1 MFLNVAVVKKMNS
14 MTMDEQIAV
23 TVRIM
28 EILDGWGMSSAEIMS
43 LLALPEKTPTR
54 ALRKYRDN
62 TPFPITSE
70 LEERL
75 EHIIGITDAL
85 RTSYPHNPQMGKMWI
100 RQRSKKLNN
109 QIPLQIIVENG
120 LEGIIEIRKHLDC
133 SYDWH
138 KNP

>member
-1 MFLNVAVVKKMNS
+1 
-14 MTMDEQIAV
+14 MTHDEQIAL

-28 EILDGWGMSSAEIMS
+28 EILDDWGMSSDEIIS
-43 LLALPEKTPTR
+43 LIALPDKTPTR
-54 ALRKYRDN
+54 ALRRYREN
-62 TPFPITSE
+62 TAFPVSSE

-75 EHIIGITDAL
+75 THILGITDAL
-85 RTSYPHNPQMGKMWI
+85 RTSYPHNPNMGKMWM

-109 QIPLQIIVENG
+109 QIPLQIIIENG
-120 LEGIIEIRKHLDC
+120 LEGIVEIRKHLDC

>member
-1 MFLNVAVVKKMNS
+1 MNDLSQAEQVAL
-14 MTMDEQIAV
+14 

-28 EILDGWGMSSAEIMS
+28 EIVDSWGMSSAEIIS

-54 ALRKYRDN
+54 ALRRYREN
-62 TPFPITSE
+62 TAFPITPE
-70 LEERL
+70 VEERL
-75 EHIIGITDAL
+75 EHIVGIMEAL

-120 LEGIIEIRKHLDC
+120 LKGIVEIRKHLDC

-138 KNP
+138 SDK

>member
-1 MFLNVAVVKKMNS
+1 MID
-14 MTMDEQIAV
+14 MTVDEQIIL

-28 EILDGWGMSSAEIMS
+28 EILDGWGMSSAEIIS
-43 LLALPEKTPTR
+43 LIALPEKTPTR
-54 ALRKYRDN
+54 ALRRYRKN
-62 TPFPITSE
+62 TPFPVSPE

-85 RTSYPHNPQMGKMWI
+85 RTSYPHNPNMGKIWI
-100 RQRSKKLNN
+100 RQRSKKLKN
-109 QIPLQIIVENG
+109 QIPLQIIIENG

>member
-1 MFLNVAVVKKMNS
+1 MKTLTQS
-14 MTMDEQIAV
+14 EQV
-23 TVRIM
+23 DLTVRIM
-28 EILDGWGMSSAEIMS
+28 EILDGWGMSSAEIIS
-43 LLALPEKTPTR
+43 LIALPEKTPTR
-54 ALRKYRDN
+54 ALRRYREN
-62 TPFPITSE
+62 TPFPVSPE

-120 LEGIIEIRKHLDC
+120 LEGIVEIRKHLDC

>member
-1 MFLNVAVVKKMNS
+1 MKKLAQQEQVAL
-14 MTMDEQIAV
+14 

-28 EILDGWGMSSAEIMS
+28 EILDGWGMSSAEIIS
-43 LLALPEKTPTR
+43 LVALPEKTPLR
-54 ALRKYRDN
+54 ALRRYREN
-62 TPFPITSE
+62 TSFPISAE

-85 RTSYPHNPQMGKMWI
+85 RTSYPHNLQMGKIWI

-109 QIPLQIIVENG
+109 QIPLQIILENG
-120 LEGIIEIRKHLDC
+120 LEGIVEIRKHLDC

>member
-1 MFLNVAVVKKMNS
+1 
-14 MTMDEQIAV
+14 MTLDEQV
-23 TVRIM
+23 SLTTRIM
-28 EILDGWGMSSAEIMS
+28 DILDGWGMSSAEIIS

-54 ALRKYRDN
+54 ALRRYRDN

-70 LEERL
+70 LNERI

-100 RQRSKKLNN
+100 RQRSKKLQNK
-109 QIPLQIIVENG
+109 IPLQIIVEKG
-120 LEGIIEIRKHLDC
+120 LEGVVEIRKHLDC

>member
-1 MFLNVAVVKKMNS
+1 MSA
-14 MTMDEQIAV
+14 DEQIAL

-28 EILDGWGMSSAEIMS
+28 EILDGWGMTSEEIIS
-43 LLALPEKTPTR
+43 VIALPEKTPTR
-54 ALRKYRDN
+54 ALRRYRDK
-62 TPFPITSE
+62 TAFPVSVE

-75 EHIIGITDAL
+75 DHIIGITEAL
-85 RTSYPHNPQMGKMWI
+85 RTSYPHNPNMGKMWI

-120 LEGIIEIRKHLDC
+120 LEGIVEIRKHLDC

-138 KNP
+138 SD

>member
-1 MFLNVAVVKKMNS
+1 MQS
-14 MTMDEQIAV
+14 MTLDEQV
-23 TVRIM
+23 SLTTRIM
-28 EILDGWGMSSAEIMS
+28 DILDGWGMSSAEIIS

-54 ALRKYRDN
+54 ALRRYREN

-70 LEERL
+70 LNERI

-100 RQRSKKLNN
+100 RQRSKKLQNK
-109 QIPLQIIVENG
+109 IPLQIIVEKG
-120 LEGIIEIRKHLDC
+120 LEGVVEVRKHLDC

>member
-1 MFLNVAVVKKMNS
+1 MKKLAQEEQVAL
-14 MTMDEQIAV
+14 

-28 EILDGWGMSSAEIMS
+28 EILDGWGMSSAEIIS
-43 LLALPEKTPTR
+43 LVALPEKTPTR
-54 ALRKYRDN
+54 ALRRYREN
-62 TPFPITSE
+62 TSFPISPE

-120 LEGIIEIRKHLDC
+120 LEGIVEIRKHLDC

>member
-1 MFLNVAVVKKMNS
+1 MRKLAKEDQV
-14 MTMDEQIAV
+14 TL

-28 EILDGWGMSSAEIMS
+28 EILDGWGMSSAEIIS
-43 LLALPEKTPTR
+43 LIALPEKTPTR
-54 ALRKYRDN
+54 ALRRYRDN
-62 TPFPITSE
+62 TPFPISPE

-109 QIPLQIIVENG
+109 QIPLQIILDDG

>member
-1 MFLNVAVVKKMNS
+1 MKELTQNEQVAL
-14 MTMDEQIAV
+14 

-28 EILDGWGMSSAEIMS
+28 EILDGWQMSSVEIIS
-43 LLALPEKTPTR
+43 LLALPDKTPTR
-54 ALRKYRDN
+54 ALRRYREN
-62 TPFPITSE
+62 TAFPISSE

-75 EHIIGITDAL
+75 GHIIGITDAL
-85 RTSYPHNPQMGKMWI
+85 RTSYPHNPHMGKMWI

-120 LEGIIEIRKHLDC
+120 LEGIVEIRKHLDC
-133 SYDWH
+133 SYDWQ

>member
-1 MFLNVAVVKKMNS
+1 MKS
-14 MTMDEQIAV
+14 MTQDEQI
-23 TVRIM
+23 TLTISIM
-28 EILDGWGMSSAEIMS
+28 GILDGWGMSAAEIIS

-54 ALRKYRDN
+54 ALRRYREN
-62 TPFPITSE
+62 TSFPVTAE
-70 LEERL
+70 VEERI
-75 EHIIGITDAL
+75 EHILGITDAL

-100 RQRSKKLNN
+100 RQRSKKLQN

-120 LEGIIEIRKHLDC
+120 LSGIIEIRKHLDC